1 MGKVSYKLMQIIITR
16 KLREELQGVIDK
28 YKKLS
33 TEVDKNDPEY
43 TEKVLRYSNLMFE
56 EMSKIQ
62 ESFQKKYQKE
72 LEAIHGLS

>member
-16 KLREELQGVIDK
+16 KLREELQNVIDK

-33 TEVDKNDPEY
+33 TELDKNDPEY

-56 EMSKIQ
+56 EMNKIQ
-62 ESFQKKYQKE
+62 DSYQKKYKKE